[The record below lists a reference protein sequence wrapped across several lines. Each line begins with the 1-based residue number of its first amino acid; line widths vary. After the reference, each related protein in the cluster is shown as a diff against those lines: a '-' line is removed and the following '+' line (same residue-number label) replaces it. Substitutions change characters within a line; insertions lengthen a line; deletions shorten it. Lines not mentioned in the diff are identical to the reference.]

1 MEHEITFQQVKE
13 RVELPELLTHHGY
26 TLKKGEH
33 LDRGKYHVFE
43 GDDKLVVFRGRGGE
57 WMYFNSQDDRDKG
70 SVIDWMKNRVSSGR
84 LPGIRQEPGRSLWQS
99 VNDHFRAYLGLPEA
113 QRPRLDLGPALPAI
127 EPGTRF
133 QSLYTQDC
141 APLTDTA
148 YLEGRGITK
157 ETLASPQFAGRI
169 LNQRHTV
176 QREGLPAKTYVNT
189 AFPAYHEG
197 RVVGLELKGEGF
209 KGQAPESDFAR
220 SLWLSKPAEGGR
232 RPTAL
237 VVTESG
243 VDALSYAQL
252 HPQERA
258 LYASTAGILTQNKL
272 FELKRV
278 VAAEGLTTVRAAFD
292 NDAQGHHFDTR
303 LLAGLA
309 GDSNPM
315 KVVREHPYL
324 LTVEITPV
332 GGPAGVQ
339 AMAQQLKAYNAR
351 LTQHYQ
357 QLSGEPAGQAPP
369 PTLREELIAVT
380 RPQAGTYQFHLPM
393 NREALAA
400 FNQAAVQHLQF
411 EQKVELRKAQ
421 GKDWNED
428 VKQARL
434 HAVVRRELGGPAQ
447 PATAPAPAQPAPPA
461 DPARHAFLAAAEQL
475 GRELRAEGETEAAA
489 QLHDVSR
496 HLSRQPQ
503 LRPAD
508 QLALT
513 QVLSTVAGHETL
525 QDSTAAARLRQ
536 GLPALEKLETTPAPG
551 KKPAVA
557 AQQPPVEPK
566 AKPARTSRRRT
577 PGS

>member
-1 MEHEITFQQVKE
+1 MEHELTFQQIKE
-13 RVELPELLTHHGY
+13 RVELPDLLTHHGY
-26 TLKKGEH
+26 ALKKGEH
-33 LDRGKYHVFE
+33 LGRGKYHVFE
-43 GDDKLVVFRGRGGE
+43 GDDTLVVFRGRGGE

-84 LPGIRQEPGRSLWQS
+84 LVGIQPEPGRSLWQS
-99 VNDHFRAYLGLPEA
+99 VNDQFRAYLSLPEA
-113 QRPRLDLGPALPAI
+113 QRPRLDLGPALPVT
-127 EPGTRF
+127 EPGTKF

-141 APLTDTA
+141 TPLADTA

-157 ETLASPQFAGRI
+157 ETLANPQFAGRI

-176 QREGLPAKTYVNT
+176 QREGMPAKTYVNT

-209 KGQAPESDFAR
+209 KGQAPESEFAR
-220 SLWLSKPAEGGR
+220 SLWLSKPTEGGR

-258 LYASTAGILTQNKL
+258 MYASTAGILTQNKI

-278 VAAEGLTTVRAAFD
+278 LAAEGLNTVKAAFD
-292 NDAQGHHFDTR
+292 NDTQGHHFDTR

-339 AMAQQLKAYNAR
+339 AMAQQLKGYNAR

-357 QLSGEPAGQAPP
+357 QLSGEPASQAAPA
-369 PTLREELIAVT
+369 TLREELIAVT

-400 FNQAAVQHLQF
+400 FNQAAVHHLQF

-428 VKQARL
+428 VKQVQL

-447 PATAPAPAQPAPPA
+447 PAASQPTTGQPQLEQPA
-461 DPARHAFLAAAEQL
+461 DPARRTFLTAAEQL

-496 HLSRQPQ
+496 YLSSQPQ

-508 QLALT
+508 RAALN
-513 QVLSTVAGHETL
+513 QVLGKVAGHDTL
-525 QDSTAAARLRQ
+525 QDSAAAAQLRQ
-536 GLPALEKLETTPAPG
+536 VLPELTELEPSQAQRESPS
-551 KKPAVA
+551 A
-557 AQQPPVEPK
+557 A
-566 AKPARTSRRRT
+566 AKPKQVEVKASKPSRRRS
-577 PGS
+577 PS